1 MRNSYFRFKKF
12 TVRQELCAMK
22 VGTDGVLLG
31 AWAPVGDADSLLDVG
46 TGTGLVA
53 LMLAQRRSAS
63 PSAFH
68 IDAIDI
74 DEPATRQAQLNITDS
89 PYSELISVRHASLQ
103 TFAADTD
110 RRYDLI
116 VSNPPYFDRSLKC
129 PDPQRSMA
137 RHSDTL
143 PLPELL
149 NSSHRLLA
157 PGGRIALIL
166 PHSRLAELQAA
177 TTACGL
183 YITRTTYVIPT
194 EGNPPKRILV
204 ELRTE
209 APREALSDTL
219 VIEVTHHRYT
229 EAFTALMRD
238 FYLNM

>member
-31 AWAPVGDADSLLDVG
+31 AWPPVDGAASLLDIG

-53 LMLAQRRSAS
+53 LMLAQRRSAF
-63 PSAFH
+63 PSIFH

-74 DEPATRQAQLNITDS
+74 DEPATRQAELNITAS
-89 PYSELISVRHASLQ
+89 PYGEQISVHHASLQ
-103 TFAADTD
+103 TFTAATD

-129 PDPQRSMA
+129 PDPQRSLA

-143 PLPELL
+143 PLPALL
-149 NSSHRLLA
+149 ECSRTLLA
-157 PGGRIALIL
+157 PGGRLALIL
-166 PHSRLAELQAA
+166 PLSRQPELQAA
-177 TTACGL
+177 ATSCELHIA
-183 YITRTTYVIPT
+183 RTTYVVPT
-194 EGNPPKRILV
+194 KGNPPKRILV
-204 ELRTE
+204 ELRTVLPQE
-209 APREALSDTL
+209 EQSDTL
-219 VIEVTHHRYT
+219 VIEVTRHQYT
-229 EAFTALMRD
+229 EEFTALMRD